1 MSVGSTSKGRRM
13 KVERMSETEQEKK
26 KLQVNLQNPRI
37 GRLTIYSFIL
47 HMEKLRPRKGT

>member
-1 MSVGSTSKGRRM
+1 M